1 MRHSQGS
8 GLVFA
13 RIQGNLVSSSRRC
26 GMGHEWRHLGRL
38 LMLVSAVWVVG
49 AAAPVAAQTGADRAV
64 TFNKDIAPIL
74 QRSCQNCH
82 RPDSIAPMSLIT
94 YQQARPYARAIKLRT
109 SLRDTAGS
117 RGVMPPW
124 FIEKNIGIQKFKED
138 ISLSD
143 EEIAKIA
150 KWADSGAPEGNPA
163 DLPPTRAFADS
174 TAWFLGKPDLI
185 VSSPKVPVKGVGSD
199 WWGPIGDTAT
209 GLTEDRHAKAVEVR
223 EGSDLKKGVLRSNAS
238 TGTYAGQGKTALVV
252 FHHANV
258 NVLTAPG
265 LQDGQGG
272 GNLTLHEVGRN
283 GDVFLPEAG
292 KSVPAG
298 SAITFNAHVHS
309 PGVPGADRNAWLEVG
324 LHLHPKGYV
333 PKYREGSIQMAS
345 TELMIRPDSDNQRY
359 DGYWVA
365 PQPVRLLNYEPHL
378 HATGIRM
385 CMEAIY
391 QRSIETLNCAGYDHN
406 WVKNYQ
412 YDENAAPLLP
422 KGTILHIIAW
432 FDGTAKNPNI
442 IEPRNATVWGRRSV
456 ANMFGVENRAIFLTD
471 EQYLEELAKRRE
483 HLKLTPGSSMIGC
496 PGCMD
501 APQTPATASQ

>member
-1 MRHSQGS
+1 MCKRTLSVLGS
-8 GLVFA
+8 IA
-13 RIQGNLVSSSRRC
+13 
-26 GMGHEWRHLGRL
+26 
-38 LMLVSAVWVVG
+38 
-49 AAAPVAAQTGADRAV
+49 VAALVVAASTLVADAQTASPRTP

-74 QRSCQNCH
+74 QRSCQQCH

-94 YQQARPYARAIKLRT
+94 YQDVRPWARAMKLRT
-109 SLRDTAGS
+109 GLRNAPGS

-143 EEIAKIA
+143 EQIATIA
-150 KWADSGAPEGNPA
+150 RWADAGAPEGDAA
-163 DLPPTRAFADS
+163 DLPPALKFADAD
-174 TAWFLGKPDLI
+174 TWPLGKPDLI

-199 WWGPIGDTAT
+199 WWGPIGETPT
-209 GLTEDRHAKAVEVR
+209 GLTETRYVRAVVVKER
-223 EGSDLKKGVLRSNAS
+223 SDLNKGILKSNA
-238 TGTYAGQGKTALVV
+238 TNGTYVGQGKTALVV

-258 NVLTAPG
+258 NVVTAPG
-265 LQDGQGG
+265 QEFGDGEGG
-272 GNLTLHEVGRN
+272 GGLTLHEVGRN

-292 KSVPAG
+292 KILPAG
-298 SAITFNAHVHS
+298 SAITFNAHIHS

-324 LHLHPKGYV
+324 LYFHPRGYK
-333 PKYREGSIQMAS
+333 PKYREGQIQMAS

-365 PQPVRLLNYEPHL
+365 PQPVRLLNFEPHL
-378 HATGIRM
+378 HATGMRM

-391 QRSIETLNCAGYDHN
+391 QRSIETLNCSGYDHN

-412 YDENAAPLLP
+412 YDEATAPLLP

-432 FDGTAKNPNI
+432 FDGTAKNPNNI
-442 IEPRNATVWGRRSV
+442 DPRNATIWGRRSV
-456 ANMFGVENRAIFLTD
+456 ANMFGVENRAIYLTD
-471 EQYLEELAKRRE
+471 EQYLEELAKRKE
-483 HLKLTPGSSMIGC
+483 QMKQTNQTTAIGC

-501 APQTPATASQ
+501 TPRPAGNQTQAATR